1 MEKKYNNSKIYRL
14 IGTDGY
20 YYIDSTTSE
29 LRFRFNNH
37 KQLAKKHPERFE
49 YKHIN
54 TVGWDKYKIEL
65 IEEYSCNNIKE
76 LNERVSVLIEE
87 SKNNIYCLNHKQNE
101 RNIIENIYN
110 NGKIYKLKSTDGHY
124 YIGSTITSLHKRFS
138 CHKHIITHKK
148 GKGKYKYFETIP
160 ITDINIELIES
171 YSCNSKKEL
180 LERENYY
187 IKININDILC
197 LNTYH
202 TIHDKQTYKQKY
214 NKENKELI
222 SERKKKY
229 YEEHKQETL
238 EYQQQY
244 REANKEKIQEYFV
257 NYRQEHAEKRRE
269 YSKKYVGKNKEN
281 VKEARR
287 KRYETNKEKELQQ
300 HKLYNQNNQE
310 KVNQYKKEWAQKY
323 KETHTEE
330 IAKEREQKRAIREEK
345 KQTRITHDRTIIS
358 CDCGGSYQN
367 YQKKRHMESKKHQHF
382 METQ

>member
-1 MEKKYNNSKIYRL
+1 MKNTNKKRWNIS
-14 IGTDGY
+14 
-20 YYIDSTTSE
+20 
-29 LRFRFNNH
+29 
-37 KQLAKKHPERFE
+37 
-49 YKHIN
+49 
-54 TVGWDKYKIEL
+54 
-65 IEEYSCNNIKE
+65 NNI
-76 LNERVSVLIEE
+76 V
-87 SKNNIYCLNHKQNE
+87 
-101 RNIIENIYN
+101 
-110 NGKIYKLKSTDGHY
+110 
-124 YIGSTITSLHKRFS
+124 KR
-138 CHKHIITHKK
+138 IKK
-148 GKGKYKYFETIP
+148 
-160 ITDINIELIES
+160 
-171 YSCNSKKEL
+171 
-180 LERENYY
+180 
-187 IKININDILC
+187 
-197 LNTYH
+197 
-202 TIHDKQTYKQKY
+202 
-214 NKENKELI
+214 
-222 SERKKKY
+222 
-229 YEEHKQETL
+229 
-238 EYQQQY
+238 
-244 REANKEKIQEYFV
+244 KIQEYFV